1 MHSLIWSITSRYQW
15 IILTLHTQIQPLI
28 SSYLFL
34 SRIIG
39 KPLGN
44 IICLSLSQS
53 WRRKHNTAHVCEF
66 RGQSLKIYVVE
77 VRGICTLWMGF
88 GENCRFQKVESSWN
102 VMAHG
107 DAREGKCRGNWRME
121 WVASTLHTTPEHG
134 VSSITTDNAH
144 TSAASSRM
152 NWHPRRFKW
161 TRPFRRKTK
170 TGFCACAIIF
180 QPQSATSATQT
191 ANGAPG
197 AVVRTF
203 CRGVLCLGM
212 SCCFTVETY
221 MSLHLLP

>member
-134 VSSITTDNAH
+134 VSSITTADA
-144 TSAASSRM
+144 T
-152 NWHPRRFKW
+152 PRLPIGEWTDAPGDWNELVRFAE
-161 TRPFRRKTK
+161 RTK
-170 TGFCACAIIF
+170 SGFWDCAITF
-180 QPQSATSATQT
+180 QLVHTYC
-191 ANGAPG
+191 N
-197 AVVRTF
+197 RTHN
-203 CRGVLCLGM
+203 RPAEAARNKVAKL
-212 SCCFTVETY
+212 T
-221 MSLHLLP
+221 